1 MTVQKFTDQS
11 FEDDVLKNPV
21 LTLVDFWAEWC
32 GPCRV
37 IGPVLESVSE
47 EMGEKVKIGKLNID
61 ENPEVPTK
69 YNVRS
74 IPTLILFKNGEPVA
88 TQVGALPRNV
98 LLDWIN
104 QHQ

>member
-1 MTVQKFTDQS
+1 MAVQKITDQS
-11 FEDDVLKNPV
+11 FEADVLNNAN

-37 IGPVLESVSE
+37 IGPVLDSVAE
-47 EMGEKVKIGKLNID
+47 ELGDNVKIVKINID
-61 ENPEVPTK
+61 ENPDVPTR

-74 IPTLILFKNGEPVA
+74 IPTLILFKDGTPVG
-88 TQVGALPRNV
+88 TQVGAVPRNV
-98 LLDWIN
+98 LIDWIK